1 MIDLINQIF
10 EIDQKSKKN
19 GYAAIDRN
27 VNRVF
32 NHLEGL
38 GYEIENP
45 QGKVYKITD
54 TAIEANIS
62 EQLSNTPTITKVIK
76 PIIYITEN
84 GTKKLLQKGI
94 VFVE

>member
-27 VNRVF
+27 LNRVMH
-32 NHLEGL
+32 HLVEL
-38 GYEIENP
+38 GYEMENP
-45 QGKVYKITD
+45 HGKVYKITD
-54 TAIEANIS
+54 TAVEANIS
-62 EQLSNTPTITKVIK
+62 EQVSDNPTITKVVK
-76 PIIYITEN
+76 PIIYFTEN
-84 GTKKLLQKGI
+84 GIKKLVQKGI